1 MSRYPRPPVAEPFLV
16 TRTGR
21 WTRGSAA
28 AVGRAWAETLAARLA
43 PGTAAIAVVEDPAAL
58 AILLLAAIAAQR
70 SIACLPPDTSG
81 AALLEAREGVAG
93 GTLVSDRASLAPD
106 ILLRGQPDPAVA
118 TGDPLDLVVPARPT
132 PGGPFFH
139 LRTSGT
145 TAGRPTWV
153 NVHHADAVRAAR
165 AMCRLAHYRS
175 GKHRMVFLNPPLFHS
190 YGMSA
195 FLEYLHAGSAFA
207 LPVPGRAFFD
217 FLQLGKEVTTIEAVP
232 DLYAGLARLRSNPA
246 PSLVHV
252 GVGGDFPRRD
262 DVRRLC
268 GERSG
273 VTVSIRY
280 GLTETPS
287 AVTHHTFAADD
298 EDADWTSSGLPTPL
312 YRVEIVDERGTP
324 CAPMAEG
331 FIAVRGR
338 HLAEGVGPSDG
349 RGRRTL
355 RTEDLG
361 FLDRDGCLH
370 VVGRTKHF
378 LKHHGFRI
386 SARTIEEEFLREE
399 AVADCRAREDGADL
413 VLEVVLSN
421 PVEPAT
427 LLRRAAERLPPYAV
441 PDRIEVVEAIA
452 KTVTGKTVR
461 A

>member
-1 MSRYPRPPVAEPFLV
+1 M
-16 TRTGR
+16 TRGAR

-28 AVGRAWAETLAARLA
+28 AVGRAWAETLGARLA
-43 PGTAAIAVVEDPAAL
+43 PGTAAVAVVEDPAFL

-70 SIACLPPDTSG
+70 SIACLPPDTG
-81 AALLEAREGVAG
+81 EALLHDARQGMGG
-93 GTLVSDRASLAPD
+93 GTLVSDQASRSPD
-106 ILLRGQPDPAVA
+106 ILLRAEPNLAGAA
-118 TGDPLDLVVPARPT
+118 GDPLDLVVPARPT

-145 TAGRPTWV
+145 TAGCPTWV

-175 GKHRMVFLNPPLFHS
+175 GKHRLVFLNPPLFHS

-217 FLQLGKEVTTIEAVP
+217 FLQVGKDVTTVEAVP

-262 DVRRLC
+262 DIRRLC
-268 GERSG
+268 GQRAG

-287 AVTHHTFAADD
+287 AVTHHTFALDD
-298 EDADWTSSGLPTPL
+298 EDADWTSSGPPTPL
-312 YRVEIVDERGTP
+312 YRVDIVDEQGVP
-324 CAPMAEG
+324 CAPLTEG
-331 FIAVRGR
+331 FIVVRGR
-338 HLAEGVGPSDG
+338 HLADG
-349 RGRRTL
+349 IGRMEARGRRRL

-361 FLDRDGCLH
+361 FLDREGCLH

-386 SARTIEEEFLREE
+386 SARTIEEAFLRDE
-399 AVADCRAREDGADL
+399 AVTDCRARQDGSEL
-413 VLEVVLSN
+413 VLEVVLDGS
-421 PVEPAT
+421 VEPAA
-427 LLRRAAERLPPYAV
+427 LLRRAAEHLPLYAV
-441 PDRIEVVEAIA
+441 PDRVEVVEAIA